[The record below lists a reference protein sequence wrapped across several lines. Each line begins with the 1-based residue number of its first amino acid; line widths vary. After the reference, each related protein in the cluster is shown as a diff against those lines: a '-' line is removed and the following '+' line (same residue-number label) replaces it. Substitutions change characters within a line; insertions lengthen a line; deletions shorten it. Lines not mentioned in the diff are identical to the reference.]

1 MVSRKEICR
10 LFGQLL
16 AKKRSEAKLSQE
28 SLAKAVGLTRTSI
41 TNIERG
47 RQPVNLHT
55 LFLIAEI
62 LGLDVV
68 DLLPSL
74 PKKSVASPVPREQF
88 QRLST
93 RERKE
98 LEKLGSKDFN
108 WLTKIAKATSYKERP

>member
-16 AKKRSEAKLSQE
+16 AEKRSEAKLSQE

-55 LFLIAEI
+55 LY
-62 LGLDVV
+62 LDVV

-74 PKKSVASPVPREQF
+74 PKKSIASPIPREQF
-88 QRLST
+88 QRLSA
-93 RERKE
+93 RDRRE
-98 LEKLGSKDFN
+98 LERLGSKDFN
-108 WLTKIAKATSYKERP
+108 WLTKIAKATSYNEGQ

>member
-16 AKKRSEAKLSQE
+16 AKKRSEGKLSQE

-55 LFLIAEI
+55 LYLIADI
-62 LGLDVV
+62 LRLDVA

-74 PKKSVASPVPREQF
+74 PKKSITSPIPREQF
-88 QRLST
+88 QRLSA
-93 RERKE
+93 RDRRE
-98 LEKLGSKDFN
+98 LERLGSRDFN
-108 WLTKIAKATSYKERP
+108 WLTKIAKATSYKERQ